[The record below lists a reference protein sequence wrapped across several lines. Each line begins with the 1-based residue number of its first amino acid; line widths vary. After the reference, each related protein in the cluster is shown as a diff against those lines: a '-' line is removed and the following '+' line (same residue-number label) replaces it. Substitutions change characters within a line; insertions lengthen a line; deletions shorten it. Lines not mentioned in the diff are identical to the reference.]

1 MLVSTY
7 YRTTLFSLALLVLC
21 FSGCGKTQQAQQAAT
36 DEPIQAPA
44 EQSAPNTLYKVL
56 SADAWQQAELDG
68 TFRGVGIDLEDGF
81 IHLSAPDQ
89 VKEVVAKYF
98 ANQDD
103 LVLVSLDGDR
113 LGDSLRWEASPDGV
127 LFPHVYGDIPLQ
139 AVESVDPLPI
149 GEDQVHQFPF

>member
-1 MLVSTY
+1 MPVSTY
-7 YRTTLFSLALLVLC
+7 YPTALFSLMLLVLC
-21 FSGCGKTQQAQQAAT
+21 SSGCGENQQADRAAT
-36 DEPIQAPA
+36 DETIQASA
-44 EQSAPNTLYKVL
+44 DQSPPNTLYKVL

-68 TFRGVGIDLEDGF
+68 MFRGVGIDLEDGF
-81 IHLSAPDQ
+81 IHLSARDQ
-89 VKEVVAKYF
+89 VKEMVAKYF

>member
-1 MLVSTY
+1 MLVTTY
-7 YRTTLFSLALLVLC
+7 RPTFLFSLALLVLG
-21 FSGCGKTQQAQQAAT
+21 SAGCGKTQQPEQAAT
-36 DEPIQAPA
+36 NEMTQPSS
-44 EQSAPNTLYKVL
+44 EQSAPATLYKVL

-89 VKEVVAKYF
+89 VKEVVANFF
-98 ANQDD
+98 ANQDG

-113 LGDSLRWEASPDGV
+113 LGESLRWEASSDGV

-139 AVESVDPLPI
+139 AVKSVDPLPL
-149 GEDQVHQFPF
+149 GEDNVHQFPF

>member
-1 MLVSTY
+1 MRVSTY
-7 YRTTLFSLALLVLC
+7 YPTARFSLALLVLC
-21 FSGCGKTQQAQQAAT
+21 SAGCGKTQQAEQAAT
-36 DEPIQAPA
+36 NETIQASA

-113 LGDSLRWEASPDGV
+113 LGESLRWETSPDGV
-127 LFPHVYGDIPLQ
+127 LFPHVYGAIPLH
-139 AVESVDPLPI
+139 AVKRVDPLPM
-149 GEDQVHQFPF
+149 GEDKVHQFPF

>member
-1 MLVSTY
+1 MPVSTY
-7 YRTTLFSLALLVLC
+7 YPTALFSLMLLVLC
-21 FSGCGKTQQAQQAAT
+21 SSGCGENQQVDRAAT
-36 DEPIQAPA
+36 DETIQASA
-44 EQSAPNTLYKVL
+44 DQSPQNTLYKVL

-68 TFRGVGIDLEDGF
+68 MFRGVGIDLEDGF
-81 IHLSAPDQ
+81 IHLSARDQ
-89 VKEVVAKYF
+89 VKEMVAKYF

-113 LGDSLRWEASPDGV
+113 LGDSLRWEASPNGV
-127 LFPHVYGDIPLQ
+127 LFPHVHGDIPLQ

>member
-7 YRTTLFSLALLVLC
+7 CPTALFLCAVLVS
-21 FSGCGKTQQAQQAAT
+21 FSAGCGKTQRAEQAVT
-36 DEPIQAPA
+36 NETIQASA

-56 SADAWQQAELDG
+56 SADAWQQAELEG

-103 LVLVSLDGDR
+103 LVLVSLDADR
-113 LGDSLRWEASPDGV
+113 LGESLRWETSPDGV
-127 LFPHVYGDIPLQ
+127 LFPHVYGGIPLE
-139 AVESVDPLPI
+139 AVESVDPLPM
-149 GEDQVHQFPF
+149 GEDKVHQFPF

>member
-21 FSGCGKTQQAQQAAT
+21 SSGCGKTQQAQQAAT
-36 DEPIQAPA
+36 DEPIQASA

-113 LGDSLRWEASPDGV
+113 LGESLRWETSSDGV

-139 AVESVDPLPI
+139 TVESVDPLPI
-149 GEDQVHQFPF
+149 GEDKVHQFPF